1 MVTPPLRCW
10 CAAFKGELNHAY
22 VALTERD
29 CRRRVI
35 DAGFASEDEAKR
47 SHVWPLL
54 QSRGWEVVPV
64 KIERENR

>member
-1 MVTPPLRCW
+1 MTLRCW
-10 CAAFKGELNHAY
+10 CAAFKGELNFSY
-22 VALTERD
+22 ISFTERD

-35 DAGFASEDEAKR
+35 DAGFASQDEAKR

-64 KIERENR
+64 KIDREDR